1 MSPGKFRITVRMTGL
16 NIMTTLDHFIEL
28 NRTTVSDF
36 VITTPREVPA
46 SCLSKTS
53 QIYQRNS

>member
-1 MSPGKFRITVRMTGL
+1 MSPGKFRITVRTTGL

-28 NRTTVSDF
+28 RRTTVDGS
-36 VITTPREVPA
+36 VITSPREVPA
-46 SCLSKTS
+46 SCLSKPP